1 MTDENQ
7 GAAGATPAADATS
20 EDTGTGQAATA
31 EQAQEQQDQQQEPAL
46 GEAGKAALERER
58 EARRDA
64 ERALKALQQEQQE
77 AKPLSEQLAA
87 LQQELAAEKA
97 QRQEQSL
104 RLATISTA
112 TRLGYRNPDMAFR
125 LLDAKAVEYG
135 EDGAPANVE
144 KLLTD
149 IAKAEP
155 YLLTA
160 NDFGGGQ
167 AGGTPGGDGNDMN
180 TIIRRA
186 AGRA

>member
-1 MTDENQ
+1 MADENT
-7 GAAGATPAADATS
+7 GAAGATPAPGAMPGDTDAQ
-20 EDTGTGQAATA
+20 EAATA
-31 EQAQEQQDQQQEPAL
+31 DQAQAQDQQQPEL
-46 GEAGKAALERER
+46 GDAGKAAIERER
-58 EARRDA
+58 EARREA
-64 ERALKALQQEQQE
+64 ERQLKELQQQQ
-77 AKPLSEQLAA
+77 AADKPLSEQLAA

-104 RLATISTA
+104 RLATVSTA
-112 TRLGYRNPDMAFR
+112 TRLGFRNPDVAYR
-125 LLDAKAVEYG
+125 LLDAKAIEHG
-135 EDGAPANVE
+135 EDGTPANVE

-167 AGGTPGGDGNDMN
+167 AGGTPGGYGNDMN